1 MKVMTIA
8 DKHGIQVKRSESNGC
23 SHEYLCQNQFILL
36 VRPPMPVLR
45 IGCKQSFYLVA
56 MSTTLAQILI

>member
-1 MKVMTIA
+1 MTIA
-8 DKHGIQVKRSESNGC
+8 EKHGIQVK
-23 SHEYLCQNQFILL
+23 NQFILL
-36 VRPPMPVLR
+36 VRPPMLILR

>member
-1 MKVMTIA
+1 MTIA
-8 DKHGIQVKRSESNGC
+8 EEHGMHTSP
-23 SHEYLCQNQFILL
+23 LCQNQFILL
-36 VRPPMPVLR
+36 VTPPMPILR